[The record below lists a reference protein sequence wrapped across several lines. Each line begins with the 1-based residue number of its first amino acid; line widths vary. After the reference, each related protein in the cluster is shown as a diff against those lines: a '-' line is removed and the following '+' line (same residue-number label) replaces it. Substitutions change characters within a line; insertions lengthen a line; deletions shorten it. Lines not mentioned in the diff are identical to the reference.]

1 MGAGLDRG
9 PRRGARARRAEAGG
23 RAGRERRRAERVRQ
37 LRGRGGRYAAAFRLS
52 AALRAGGSG
61 CVRVLGLDPG
71 LQHTGWGVIEC
82 GRDGRL
88 SYVAS
93 GVVSTV
99 AAEALAERLCALH
112 RGLASLFCS
121 WSPDEAAVEHT
132 YMNKN
137 AGAALKLGQARGVV
151 L

>member
-23 RAGRERRRAERVRQ
+23 RAGRERRRAERLRQ
-37 LRGRGGRYAAAFRLS
+37 LRGRGGRDAAAFRLS
-52 AALRAGGSG
+52 ATAPRPGG

-93 GVVSTV
+93 GVVSTA